1 MGKYQI
7 IIELPDTLNRC
18 LSCPIQGITGRCR
31 LQPNLKTWGESW
43 HIYDFAKTCPLQ
55 KIEDAEEV

>member
-31 LQPNLKTWGESW
+31 LQPNLKSLEAW
-43 HIYDFAKTCPLQ
+43 HIYDIAKTYPLT